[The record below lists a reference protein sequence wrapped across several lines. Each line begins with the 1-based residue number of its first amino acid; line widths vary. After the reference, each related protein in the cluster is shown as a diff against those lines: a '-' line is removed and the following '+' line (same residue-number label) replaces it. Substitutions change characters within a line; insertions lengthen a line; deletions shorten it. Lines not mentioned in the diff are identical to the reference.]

1 VAQKVETRLVDDLD
15 GSEAAE
21 TVSFAIEGRQ
31 YEIDLSAENAARLR
45 DGLAEFVGAARR
57 AGTASGRRGV
67 QQAAPGPRRGAAD
80 REHSVAV
87 REWAKANGF
96 DVSDRGRIPSVVLT
110 AYAQRGGEQGD
121 AEITAAPSGG
131 GSSSRP
137 AVTDPFKSTVAS

>member
-1 VAQKVETRLVDDLD
+1 MVQKVETRLVDDLD

-21 TVSFAIEGRQ
+21 TVSFAFDGRQ
-31 YEIDLSAENAARLR
+31 YEIDLSADNAARLR

-57 AGTASGRRGV
+57 AGTASARRSG
-67 QQAAPGPRRGAAD
+67 QPAAAPRRGAAD

-96 DVSDRGRIPSVVLT
+96 EVSDRGRIPSVVLT
-110 AYAQRGGEQGD
+110 AYEQRGRERD
-121 AEITAAPSGG
+121 DTEITAEPSGG

-137 AVTDPFKSTVAS
+137 AVTDPFKATVAS